1 MNEGVEKRELKFLYR
16 SFGALNQFLPQAPG
30 FTRVHQSLA
39 PVGGQIRRIVTIV
52 TPGGTG
58 GKVTLI
64 DLSPPRRT
72 LQNLKIRLFFT
83 LSELRY
89 PFDFL
94 EIRLSL
100 FKKCI
105 TPFLGF
111 FGHVGQAGSLSCK
124 DLLAYHSIIGQVHR
138 KLEHLDGC
146 G

>member
-1 MNEGVEKRELKFLYR
+1 MGVKIFVSLLRSSKPISTSSPGLHPGSSKFSPYR
-16 SFGALNQFLPQAPG
+16 
-30 FTRVHQSLA
+30 
-39 PVGGQIRRIVTIV
+39 GQIRRIITIV
-52 TPGGTG
+52 TPDVTG
-58 GKVTLI
+58 GKATLI

-83 LSELRY
+83 LYELRY
-89 PFDFL
+89 PLDIL

-111 FGHVGQAGSLSCK
+111 FSHVGKPGCLSCK

-138 KLEHLDGC
+138 KLEHLDG
-146 G
+146 GG